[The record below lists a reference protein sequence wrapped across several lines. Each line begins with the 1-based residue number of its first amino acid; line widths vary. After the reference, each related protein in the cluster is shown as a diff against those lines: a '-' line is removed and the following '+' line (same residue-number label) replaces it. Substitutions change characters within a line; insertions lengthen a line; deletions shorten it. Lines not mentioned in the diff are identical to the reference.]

1 MILKHISSKNTI
13 HHKSSISDRTNLN
26 MLKSK
31 KLTSTQKLGEEN
43 MISTMKKKM
52 MKIFNAQDLRMFIM
66 ELSKRFIKIESMFME
81 IMENSNWD
89 SESVQDWKLQLETPF
104 QG

>member
-1 MILKHISSKNTI
+1 MILKLISSKNTI
-13 HHKSSISDRTNLN
+13 DHKSSISDRTDLN

-89 SESVQDWKLQLETPF
+89 LESVQDWKLQLEIPF

>member
-1 MILKHISSKNTI
+1 MILKLISSKNTI
-13 HHKSSISDRTNLN
+13 DHKSSISDRTDLN

-89 SESVQDWKLQLETPF
+89 LESVQDWKLQLETPF